1 MGTHLFEKYLTE
13 IAERFFSLLQVI
25 AQETVEIGATIDD
38 ELIRQPTAVYVA
50 VMSAWNDRFLTE
62 HHARRFDFWFRM
74 QDGMRLVDLRKKEK
88 GCT

>member
-50 VMSAWNDRFLTE
+50 VMSA
-62 HHARRFDFWFRM
+62 
-74 QDGMRLVDLRKKEK
+74 
-88 GCT
+88 